1 MKRFSSEEKA
11 MWVEDCKQSGKNAWA
26 YAKENGLIPQTF
38 TSWTKPRKKE
48 ANQIF
53 VEVPKKALQSTRQ
66 VQAILIEKGE
76 WKIYVPLGLGSE
88 ELRAVMEGLG
98 AAL

>member
-11 MWVEDCKQSGKNAWA
+11 MWVEDWRQSGKNAWA

-48 ANQIF
+48 AKQIF
-53 VEVPKKALQSTRQ
+53 VEVPKKAFQSPRH
-66 VQAILIEKGE
+66 VQEIVIEKGE
-76 WKIYVPLGLGSE
+76 WRIHIPVGMGNE
-88 ELRAVMEGLG
+88 ELRAVIEVLG
-98 AAL
+98 TEL